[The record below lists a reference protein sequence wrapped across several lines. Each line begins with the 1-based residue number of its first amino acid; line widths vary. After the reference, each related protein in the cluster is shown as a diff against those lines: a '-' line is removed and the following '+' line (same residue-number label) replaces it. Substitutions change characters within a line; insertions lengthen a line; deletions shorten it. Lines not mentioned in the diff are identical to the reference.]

1 MSGSWLLKSVT
12 GDNQPV
18 HDCDEP
24 RSAFLTTA
32 TDSPWRPWVH
42 RLERVMPLVLLGLAT
57 FLSLLQDQ
65 PWERRWGT
73 LALVGVALCWVLATD
88 TFLPRRWREST
99 PVLVVAFAGLL
110 TIASVLMARDLLF
123 LIFLITCFFR
133 AIVLGPM
140 PLVLLGLTATSALIN
155 SLGSGGP
162 LQALREWPVPYL
174 AIVLI
179 QTLAIGGGLE
189 VSRQLVRQNEQRR
202 KAVAALEAALEEN
215 AGLHRQL
222 LAQAREAGVLDERQR
237 LSQEI
242 HDTLAQGFTGIITQL
257 QAAEEAHGDPAE
269 RQRHLDAASA
279 LAREN
284 LQEARRAVHALGPE
298 ALDGGAGLPEAL
310 AGVVRRWSQRFGV
323 PAEFTTTGTPGPMHP
338 EIEATLLRI
347 TQEAL
352 GNVAEH
358 AKAGRVGLT
367 LSYMEDQLTLDVRD
381 DGVGFDQDRL
391 RRNGNGYRGFGL
403 SGMRQ
408 RVQRLAG
415 SLVVESEPGGGTAI
429 SATVPAIPFQE
440 SR

>member
-1 MSGSWLLKSVT
+1 
-12 GDNQPV
+12 
-18 HDCDEP
+18 
-24 RSAFLTTA
+24 
-32 TDSPWRPWVH
+32 
-42 RLERVMPLVLLGLAT
+42 MPLVLLGLAT
-57 FLSLLQDQ
+57 VLSLAQGQ

-73 LALVGVALCWVLATD
+73 LALAGVALCWVLATD
-88 TFLPRRWREST
+88 TFLPRRWRGST

-110 TIASVLMARDLLF
+110 AIASVLMARDMLF
-123 LIFLITCFFR
+123 LVFLVTCFFR
-133 AIVLGPM
+133 AIALGPM

-179 QTLAIGGGLE
+179 QTAAIGGGLE

-237 LSQEI
+237 LSREI

-257 QAAEEAHGDPAE
+257 QAAEETHGDPAE
-269 RQRHLDAASA
+269 RQRHVDAAGA

-284 LQEARRAVHALGPE
+284 LQEARRAVRALSPE
-298 ALDGGAGLPEAL
+298 ALESAGLPEAL
-310 AGVVRRWSQRFGV
+310 AGVVHRWSQRSGV

-358 AKAGRVGLT
+358 AKARRVGLT

-381 DGVGFDQDRL
+381 DGIGFDQERL
-391 RRNGNGYRGFGL
+391 RRNGTDYRGFGL
-403 SGMRQ
+403 GGMRQ